1 MNPIFS
7 GMAQGM
13 MQKAQQLAGS
23 FQNPQQLVQRFFPDA
38 PAQVTNNP
46 EQLLNWMK
54 QTGKVNDQQIQMV
67 RSMIGR

>member
-1 MNPIFS
+1 MNPIFN
-7 GMAQGM
+7 GMMQGV
-13 MQKAQQLAGS
+13 MQKAQQLAGA

-38 PAQVTNNP
+38 PAQVANNP

-67 RSMIGR
+67 RSMIGK